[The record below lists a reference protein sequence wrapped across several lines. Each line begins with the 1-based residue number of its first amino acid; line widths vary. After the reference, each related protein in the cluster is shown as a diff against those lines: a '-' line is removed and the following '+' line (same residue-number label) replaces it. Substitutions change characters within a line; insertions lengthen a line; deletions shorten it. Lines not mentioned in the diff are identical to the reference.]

1 MKRSLAWLLLT
12 AALFM
17 GIAIPYHLFLKAHPR
32 RIAVAVDTSFDMQ
45 SAQAGV
51 RRALEKLGGERYA
64 EFALLTDKVKVHGWQ
79 ETLEAPKDLTFYGPR
94 DLAAFG
100 DAAKYPELAQ
110 SDSVVVVTSAR
121 DTSGLPRLHGLR
133 VMPVSQ

>member
-1 MKRSLAWLLLT
+1 MRL
-12 AALFM
+12 
-17 GIAIPYHLFLKAHPR
+17 
-32 RIAVAVDTSFDMQ
+32 
-45 SAQAGV
+45 
-51 RRALEKLGGERYA
+51 ALEKLGGKRYA

-121 DTSGLPRLHGLR
+121 DTLGLPKLRGLR
-133 VMPVSQ
+133 ILPVSR